1 MNGFRLTGTHGHMTA
16 DELARGIVRMRR
28 LYSRLRPRVLALD
41 MENTVAW
48 ILADLAALES
58 DIPTVPLPRFF
69 TDAQRAHALRD
80 SGADW
85 VLSDRPDAVDR
96 PPVPLHAFHTIEI
109 AGQALNALRISRSPA
124 LLPEGTAKIT
134 YTSGTT
140 GEPKG
145 VCLDRISM
153 LDVAASLVSA
163 CELSGSDVHLCA
175 LPLPT
180 LLENI
185 GVYAM
190 RQAGAATV
198 VLPSSDVGLSGM
210 GGFDGHRLMAQLR
223 EHEASTV
230 ILVPQMLA
238 GLVDA
243 VEDAGA
249 RLPRLRFVA
258 VGGAPLSAAL
268 IGRAR
273 RCGLPVYEGYGLSE
287 CASVVAL
294 NTPRACKDGS
304 VGRALPHARIEVRND
319 ELYVTGATAL
329 GYVGAGTRP
338 AGPWPTGDLAYLD
351 DDGYVHLTGR
361 RRNMFVTAFGRNV
374 APEWVESELTAQP
387 VIAQAV
393 VFGEGRPW
401 LSAVIVPA
409 GREPV
414 DDAVAAA
421 NRMLPDYAQVQRWIT
436 VDTPFSFASG
446 EITANGRLRRDIL
459 LQRHRRQIEAL
470 YADARHTETYKENA

>member
-1 MNGFRLTGTHGHMTA
+1 GFRLTGTHGHMTA

-48 ILADLAALES
+48 VLADPAAQES
-58 DIPTVPLPRFF
+58 DIPTVPLPHFF
-69 TDAQRAHALRD
+69 TDPLRVHASRD

-96 PPVPLHAFHTIEI
+96 PPVPLHAFDTIEI
-109 AGQALNALRISRSPA
+109 ADQALNALRISRSPA

-185 GVYAM
+185 GGIYAM
-190 RQAGAATV
+190 RQAGAVTV
-198 VLPSSDVGLSGM
+198 VLPSREIGLSGM
-210 GGFDGHRLMAQLR
+210 ARFDGDQVMAQLR
-223 EHEASTV
+223 EHGVSTV

-243 VEDAGA
+243 VVDAGA
-249 RLPRLRFVA
+249 RLPQLRFVA
-258 VGGAPLSAAL
+258 VGGAPVSATL
-268 IGRAR
+268 
-273 RCGLPVYEGYGLSE
+273 
-287 CASVVAL
+287 
-294 NTPRACKDGS
+294 
-304 VGRALPHARIEVRND
+304 
-319 ELYVTGATAL
+319 L
-329 GYVGAGTRP
+329 G
-338 AGPWPTGDLAYLD
+338 
-351 DDGYVHLTGR
+351 
-361 RRNMFVTAFGRNV
+361 
-374 APEWVESELTAQP
+374 
-387 VIAQAV
+387 
-393 VFGEGRPW
+393 
-401 LSAVIVPA
+401 
-409 GREPV
+409 
-414 DDAVAAA
+414 
-421 NRMLPDYAQVQRWIT
+421 
-436 VDTPFSFASG
+436 
-446 EITANGRLRRDIL
+446 
-459 LQRHRRQIEAL
+459 
-470 YADARHTETYKENA
+470 